1 MDITWIRGVLVA
13 SALGTT
19 ALVGCGGSEVATEA
33 ALGECFQDPADSD
46 EVGELDKVDCGDAHD
61 NEVIAVFDLDGDD
74 FPGVDEV
81 QSQAEEG
88 CIEEFEPYVGSTYE
102 DSDLDLFTIT
112 PTEETWD
119 AADDREVICSV
130 FALDGSQVEGS
141 VKGSGR

>member
-1 MDITWIRGVLVA
+1 MWIRGALAA
-13 SALGTT
+13 SGLGTT
-19 ALVGCGGSEVATEA
+19 ALVGCGGSEVAAEA
-33 ALGECFQDPADSD
+33 AIGECFQEPEDSD
-46 EVGELDKVDCGDAHD
+46 EVGELDKVDCDEAHD

-88 CIEEFEPYVGSTYE
+88 CVEEFEPYVGSTYE
-102 DSDLDLFTIT
+102 ESDLDLFTIT

-119 AADDREVICSV
+119 DADDREVICSV